1 MRFMSLC
8 TKKQVK
14 AKMATIRKRGDYQW
28 QAQIRKNGYPL
39 QSKTF
44 DTKQEAQTWANTI
57 ESEMSRGVWQDRSQA
72 EQTTLN
78 DIWQL
83 YENNIVSNLK
93 GYKADTTRGKQLL
106 IHLGKNTP
114 IVKITTVVVATLR
127 DKLSKTYK
135 PTTVLKFLDLLNRT
149 MTYAQIDLG
158 IHLPNGL
165 PVSQIR
171 KPKNGQP
178 RDRRLE
184 QGEYGRLMRYA
195 PEQLKPVI
203 KFALATAMR
212 RGEIAGLTWQD
223 INRKSRYALLSD
235 TKNGTARKA
244 PLSDDALAVIDAI
257 PRKLHDNLIFGY
269 TNPDSITKAF
279 ERACESA
286 GIVGLRF
293 HDLRHEAVSRAF
305 ECGLNVMEAAAVS
318 GHKDL
323 RMLQRYTHLQPSD
336 IADKLNSK
344 RSAL

>member
-1 MRFMSLC
+1 
-8 TKKQVK
+8 
-14 AKMATIRKRGDYQW
+14 MANIRKRGDYQW

-44 DTKQEAQTWANTI
+44 NTKQDAQAWANTI

-72 EQTTLN
+72 EDTTFGQL
-78 DIWQL
+78 WQL
-83 YENNIVSNLK
+83 YDNNIIPTLK
-93 GYKADTTRGKQLL
+93 GWHTDRCRGKLL
-106 IHLGKNTP
+106 VNQHLGVNTP
-114 IVKITTVVVATLR
+114 IVKITTAVVSSLR
-127 DKLSKTYK
+127 DKLSKKLK
-135 PTTVLKFLDLLNRT
+135 PDTVLKYLGLLNRI
-149 MTYAQIDLG
+149 MVYAQIDLG
-158 IHLPNGL
+158 IYLPHGL
-165 PVSQIR
+165 PVLQIR
-171 KPKNGQP
+171 KPKPSQP

-184 QGEYGRLMRYA
+184 HGEYELLMNHL
-195 PEQLKPVI
+195 PDQMKPVT

-212 RGEIAGLTWQD
+212 RGEIAKLTWQD
-223 INRKSRYALLSD
+223 INKKSRYALLRE
-235 TKNGTARKA
+235 TKNSTARKA
-244 PLSDDALAVIDAI
+244 PLSDEALAIIDAM

-269 TNPDSITKAF
+269 QSAGSISKAF

-336 IADKLNSK
+336 IAEKLNRK
-344 RSAL
+344 RVAL